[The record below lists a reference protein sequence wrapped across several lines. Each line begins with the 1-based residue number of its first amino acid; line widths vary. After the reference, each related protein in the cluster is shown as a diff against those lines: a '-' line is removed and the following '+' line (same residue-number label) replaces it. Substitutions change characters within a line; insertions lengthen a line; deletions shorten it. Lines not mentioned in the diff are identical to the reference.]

1 MIVAGIGCRKGV
13 DAAAVI
19 AAVDA
24 ALRSHH
30 LDRSALSAL
39 ATTSFKRDEAA
50 ILAAAK
56 QLGLGVIVI
65 EDADADDAQ
74 DTLTHSDISLAVAG
88 SPSVSESAALAAAG
102 KDARLLGPRL
112 ITGAVT
118 CAIAVSGA
126 PA

>member
-13 DAAAVI
+13 DAAGVL

-24 ALRSHH
+24 ALRSHD
-30 LDRSALSAL
+30 LDRAALSAL
-39 ATTSFKRDEAA
+39 ATTTFKQDEAA
-50 ILAAAK
+50 IFAAAR
-56 QLGLGVIVI
+56 QLGLEVIII
-65 EDADADDAQ
+65 EGAEETQ
-74 DTLTHSDISLAVAG
+74 YTITRSDISLAVAG

-112 ITGAVT
+112 IIGAVT

>member
-13 DAAAVI
+13 DTAGI
-19 AAVDA
+19 LAAVDA
-24 ALRSHH
+24 ALGSHD
-30 LDRSALSAL
+30 LDRSSLSAL
-39 ATTSFKRDEAA
+39 ATTAFKRDEAA
-50 ILAAAK
+50 IFAAGRE
-56 QLGLGVIVI
+56 LGLEVIVV
-65 EDADADDAQ
+65 EGVGVDEN
-74 DTLTHSDISLAVAG
+74 TLTHSDISRATAG

-118 CAIAVSGA
+118 CALAVSGG

>member
-13 DAAAVI
+13 DTAGVLAAL
-19 AAVDA
+19 DA
-24 ALRSHH
+24 ALHSHE

-39 ATTSFKRDEAA
+39 ATTSFKRNEAA
-50 ILAAAK
+50 IFAAAER
-56 QLGLGVIVI
+56 LGLEVIVV
-65 EDADADDAQ
+65 EGADESDE
-74 DTLTHSDISLAVAG
+74 TLTRSDISHAVAG
-88 SPSVSESAALAAAG
+88 SSSVSESTALAAAG

-126 PA
+126 SA